1 MKASATCTKT
11 DTQESSSH
19 LMHVARSWGVSF
31 HLMRNS
37 YKPKLTIQ
45 KEWRRA
51 QSLPTSISC
60 TNKAEALRLIHQEPH
75 PKTSLIAFNLHGL
88 AYKYIC
94 GQNNGIYIRLPC
106 AWWPEQVHGGFALL
120 NSTAGS
126 CPPMSSSWATLCCDV
141 WHISSQAPMF
151 FMI

>member
-1 MKASATCTKT
+1 MR
-11 DTQESSSH
+11 
-19 LMHVARSWGVSF
+19 VARSLGVSF

-37 YKPKLTIQ
+37 YKPKLTILQ
-45 KEWRRA
+45 KEWTHA

-60 TNKAEALRLIHQEPH
+60 TNKAEALRLIHREPH

-94 GQNNGIYIRLPC
+94 GQNNGIYIQFPC
-106 AWWPEQVHGGFALL
+106 AWWPEQVHEGFALL
-120 NSTAGS
+120 NGSAGS

-141 WHISSQAPMF
+141 THFIPGSNVFHDLVSHWLHGRL
-151 FMI
+151 